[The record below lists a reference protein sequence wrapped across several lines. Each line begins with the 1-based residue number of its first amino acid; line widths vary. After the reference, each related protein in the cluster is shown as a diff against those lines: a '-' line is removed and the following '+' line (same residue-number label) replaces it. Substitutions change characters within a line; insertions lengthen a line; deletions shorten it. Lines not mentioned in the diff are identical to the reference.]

1 MAEKFNPLKS
11 WLGITTSEKPSYYD
25 LIGLANF
32 ESEPPLIADAADSA
46 IAKVS
51 ENLGGEHHAI
61 AEKLVRDL
69 KSLKSVLL
77 SAEKRRAYDQQL
89 AAKLGLQPP
98 TPGPAL
104 PGMGAAIDAADSP
117 TMMLP
122 PGALSG
128 LRSLDQV
135 LGGAPPGAPP
145 SAAPFGAP
153 AGFPPGASPAPFGAP
168 GMAPPGMM
176 APQGMAP
183 LGMGGPPMGAP
194 QFGGQPFGAQ
204 PGFADPQF
212 GAPQQ
217 QPFGAPPGANPF
229 QQPPFGVDP
238 NAGFNPN
245 PGFQQ
250 PGFGAP
256 QQTMFSGQM
265 PGQMQPGPMGFDPNQ
280 GGPFGGVPMGPGPM
294 GGGPM
299 GGGPMGPGPMNA
311 GPMNVGPMN
320 AGPMGGPQFGGPA
333 PGGVNLGLGGPSA
346 MPGGPTA
353 RPRPRPV
360 AAKSHS
366 SNLTV
371 AFGVL
376 GAAAVVLVIVIL
388 VVQKN
393 KGNNELAAI
402 PPKPAKV
409 RDTMNPPLPPPTPAN
424 VAPLRNP
431 LDIVQSS
438 PASFPNRATRAG
450 NDVPVTIDISKE
462 MDPRERSGRAMD
474 TNRLVEMMGGGTPIP
489 RSSGTGPN
497 ATPSATAAAK
507 PPATEM
513 EAPKSPDG
521 LKGVVVPQVA
531 MEATLPEDAKRAS
544 SVATMLKGARASLKA
559 RDYAKAEESILVA
572 QISADTP
579 ALIKRAQE
587 HQRAVDLLRSFWDSA
602 RAGIKKLKAGDELPV
617 SGKTATFVKSDD
629 ATITVKLDGKDIPLS
644 IDKMPAPLAMMMAER
659 SLEKDAPGSKL
670 VLGTFLTIEGTDA
683 SRGLAMIESAAGGEI
698 IVEDFLAMLKS
709 TE

>member
-1 MAEKFNPLKS
+1 MPEKFNPLKS

-77 SAEKRRAYDQQL
+77 SADKRRAYDQQL

-98 TPGPAL
+98 NPGPAL

-128 LRSLDQV
+128 MRSLDQV
-135 LGGAPPGAPP
+135 LGGAPPAAPLG
-145 SAAPFGAP
+145 SAPFGAP
-153 AGFPPGASPAPFGAP
+153 AGFPPGAAAPFGAP
-168 GMAPPGMM
+168 GMAPPGM
-176 APQGMAP
+176 APPGTN
-183 LGMGGPPMGAP
+183 GPSLGAP
-194 QFGGQPFGAQ
+194 PFGAQ
-204 PGFADPQF
+204 PGYGDPQF

-217 QPFGAPPGANPF
+217 QPFGAPPGANLF
-229 QQPPFGVDP
+229 QQPPFGIDP

-245 PGFQQ
+245 AGFQQ

-256 QQTMFSGQM
+256 QQPMFPGQM
-265 PGQMQPGPMGFDPNQ
+265 PGPIQQGPMQPGPMGFDPHQ
-280 GGPFGGVPMGPGPM
+280 AGPFGGGPMGPAPMGPGPM
-294 GGGPM
+294 GGAPF
-299 GGGPMGPGPMNA
+299 GPGPMQSS
-311 GPMNVGPMN
+311 PMQS
-320 AGPMGGPQFGGPA
+320 GPMGGPQFGAPA
-333 PGGVNLGLGGPSA
+333 PGGLNLGLGGPSA
-346 MPGGPTA
+346 LPIGA
-353 RPRPRPV
+353 AAKPRPRPI
-360 AAKSHS
+360 AAKSQS

-388 VVQKN
+388 VVQNN
-393 KGNNELAAI
+393 KSNNQITAL

-409 RDTMNPPLPPPTPAN
+409 RDTMNPPLPPPVPAN

-438 PASFPNRATRAG
+438 PASFPSNNRSG
-450 NDVPVTIDISKE
+450 DNVPVTIDISKE

-474 TNRLVEMMGGGTPIP
+474 TNRLVAAMGGGVPIP
-489 RSSGTGPN
+489 RSSGTGPMP
-497 ATPSATAAAK
+497 TPSATAAAK
-507 PPATEM
+507 PPAAEM
-513 EAPKSPDG
+513 EKPKSSDG

-531 MEATLPEDAKRAS
+531 MESTLPEDAKRAS

-559 RDYAKAEESILVA
+559 REYAKAEESILVA
-572 QISADTP
+572 QLSADTP

-587 HQRAVDLLRSFWDSA
+587 HQRALDLLRSFWDSA
-602 RAGIKKLKAGDELPV
+602 HAGIKTLKAGDELPV
-617 SGKTATFVKSDD
+617 SGKTAAVVKHDD
-629 ATITVKLDGKDIPLS
+629 TTITVKLDGKDIALS
-644 IDKMPAPLAMMMAER
+644 IDKMPAPLAMLMAER

-683 SRGLAMIESAAGGEI
+683 SRGLAMIEAAAGGEI

>member
-11 WLGITTSEKPSYYD
+11 WLGITSSEKPSYYD

-32 ESEPPLIADAADSA
+32 ESEPPIIADAADSA

-77 SAEKRRAYDQQL
+77 SADKRRSYDQQL
-89 AAKLGLQPP
+89 ATKLGLAPP
-98 TPGPAL
+98 SPGPAL
-104 PGMGAAIDAADSP
+104 PGMGPAIDAADSP

-135 LGGAPPGAPP
+135 LNTAPPGAAP
-145 SAAPFGAP
+145 SSAPFGAP
-153 AGFPPGASPAPFGAP
+153 AGFPPGAAPSPYGAP
-168 GMAPPGMM
+168 GMAPPGMSP
-176 APQGMAP
+176 AGMGAP
-183 LGMGGPPMGAP
+183 LMGAP
-194 QFGGQPFGAQ
+194 QYGGQPFGAQ
-204 PGFADPQF
+204 PGYVDPQF

-217 QPFGAPPGANPF
+217 QPFGAPQQPFGAPPGANPY

-245 PGFQQ
+245 AGFQQ

-256 QQTMFSGQM
+256 QQPMFPGQM
-265 PGQMQPGPMGFDPNQ
+265 PGPLQPGPMQQ
-280 GGPFGGVPMGPGPM
+280 GPMGGAPFGPGPM
-294 GGGPM
+294 TS
-299 GGGPMGPGPMNA
+299 GPMN
-311 GPMNVGPMN
+311 GPM
-320 AGPMGGPQFGGPA
+320 MGGPQFSGPA

-346 MPGGPTA
+346 MPIGPAPKTRA
-353 RPRPRPV
+353 RVVP
-360 AAKSHS
+360 AKSQS

-376 GAAAVVLVIVIL
+376 GAAAVVLVVVIL

-393 KGNNELAAI
+393 KESNTLVAV
-402 PPKPAKV
+402 PAKPPVV
-409 RDTMNPPLPPPTPAN
+409 RDTVNKPLPPVIPP
-424 VAPLRNP
+424 APLRNP

-438 PASFPNRATRAG
+438 PASFPSNSTRAG
-450 NDVPVTIDISKE
+450 NNVPVTIDISKE
-462 MDPRERSGRAMD
+462 MDPRERRGQAMD
-474 TNRLVEMMGGGTPIP
+474 PNNLVPKLTGGTPIP
-489 RSSGTGPN
+489 GSSGTMPT
-497 ATPSATAAAK
+497 ATPSGSAK
-507 PPATEM
+507 PATEM

-531 MEATLPEDAKRAS
+531 MEATLPEDATRAKA
-544 SVATMLKGARASLKA
+544 VPTMLKGARGSLKA
-559 RDYAKAEESILVA
+559 RDYAKAEEAILLA
-572 QISADTP
+572 QLTADTP

-587 HQRAVDLLRSFWDSA
+587 HQRAHDLLRSFWDSV
-602 RAGIKKLKAGDELPV
+602 RAGIKTLKAGDEITL
-617 SGKTATFVKSDD
+617 SGKTATVVKHD
-629 ATITVKLDGKDIPLS
+629 ADSLTVKLDGKDIPLVVE
-644 IDKMPAPLAMMMAER
+644 KLVPTLAVQLAEK
-659 SLEKDAPGSKL
+659 SLEKDAAGTKL
-670 VLGTFLTIEGTDA
+670 VIGTFLALDQGADA
-683 SRGLAMIESAAGGEI
+683 SRGLAMIESSAGGEI

-709 TE
+709 TD

>member
-1 MAEKFNPLKS
+1 VAEKFNPLKS
-11 WLGITTSEKPSYYD
+11 WLGITSSEKPSYYD

-32 ESEPPLIADAADSA
+32 ESEPPIIADAADSA

-69 KSLKSVLL
+69 KSLKAVLL
-77 SAEKRRAYDQQL
+77 SADKRRAYDQQL

-98 TPGPAL
+98 SPGPAL

-135 LGGAPPGAPP
+135 LSTAPPGAAP
-145 SAAPFGAP
+145 SSMPFGAP
-153 AGFPPGASPAPFGAP
+153 TGFPPGSAPPPYGAP
-168 GMAPPGMM
+168 GMAPPGMAPPSM
-176 APQGMAP
+176 APPGVGAP
-183 LGMGGPPMGAP
+183 MMGAP
-194 QFGGQPFGAQ
+194 QFGGQPYGAQ
-204 PGFADPQF
+204 PGYGDPQY

-217 QPFGAPPGANPF
+217 QPFGAPPQPFGAPQGSNPY

-245 PGFQQ
+245 AGFQQ
-250 PGFGAP
+250 PGYGAP
-256 QQTMFSGQM
+256 QQPMFPGQM
-265 PGQMQPGPMGFDPNQ
+265 PGPTN
-280 GGPFGGVPMGPGPM
+280 
-294 GGGPM
+294 
-299 GGGPMGPGPMNA
+299 
-311 GPMNVGPMN
+311 
-320 AGPMGGPQFGGPA
+320 GPMGGPQFGGPA

-346 MPGGPTA
+346 LPIGPAPKTRA
-353 RPRPRPV
+353 RVVP
-360 AAKSHS
+360 AKSQS

-376 GAAAVVLVIVIL
+376 GAAAVVLVVVIL

-393 KGNNELAAI
+393 KNGSAI
-402 PPKPAKV
+402 TAVPPKPVV
-409 RDTMNPPLPPPTPAN
+409 RDTVNKPLPPVIPP
-424 VAPLRNP
+424 APLRNP

-438 PASFPNRATRAG
+438 PASFPSNSTRAG
-450 NDVPVTIDISKE
+450 NNVPVTIDISKE
-462 MDPRERSGRAMD
+462 MDPRERRGQAMD
-474 TNRLVEMMGGGTPIP
+474 PNNLVPKLTGGTPIA
-489 RSSGTGPN
+489 RSSGTMPA
-497 ATPSATAAAK
+497 ATPSGSAK

-531 MEATLPEDAKRAS
+531 MEATLPEDATRAKA
-544 SVATMLKGARASLKA
+544 VPTMLKGARGSLKA

-572 QISADTP
+572 QLTADTP
-579 ALIKRAQE
+579 ALIKLAQE
-587 HQRAVDLLRSFWDSA
+587 HQRAHDLLRSFWDSA
-602 RAGIKKLKAGDELPV
+602 RAGIKTLKAGDELPV
-617 SGKTATFVKSDD
+617 GGKTATVVKHDD
-629 ATITVKLDGKDIPLS
+629 TSITVKLDGKDIPLS
-644 IDKMPAPLAMMMAER
+644 IDKMPAPLAMLMAER

-670 VLGTFLTIEGTDA
+670 VLGTFLTIEGTDT

-709 TE
+709 TD